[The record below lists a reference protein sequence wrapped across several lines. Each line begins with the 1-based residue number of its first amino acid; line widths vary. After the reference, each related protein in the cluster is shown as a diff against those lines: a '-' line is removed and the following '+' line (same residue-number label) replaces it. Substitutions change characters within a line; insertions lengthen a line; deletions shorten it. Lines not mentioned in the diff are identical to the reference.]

1 MPRTRAMTPVA
12 TIGSVAATPG
22 TSRTASAVVSLIPVP
37 DGYARVLAVPDSS
50 RCGHPG
56 GACLDNEQVFL
67 AEHGGQWSY
76 LTSGTGIVCEADDDL
91 FPALLTACRAL
102 GLRH

>member
-1 MPRTRAMTPVA
+1 VNLQQCRN
-12 TIGSVAATPG
+12 
-22 TSRTASAVVSLIPVP
+22 
-37 DGYARVLAVPDSS
+37 GYARVFAVPDNS

-67 AEHGGQWSY
+67 ADHGGQWSY

-102 GLRH
+102 GLRP